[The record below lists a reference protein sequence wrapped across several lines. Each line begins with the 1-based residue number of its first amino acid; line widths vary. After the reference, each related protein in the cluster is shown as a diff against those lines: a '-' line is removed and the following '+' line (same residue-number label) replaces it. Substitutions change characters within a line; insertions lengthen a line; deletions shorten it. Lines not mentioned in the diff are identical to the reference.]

1 MDQRQLNFRKL
12 LFRLG
17 ERLSRQDLNH
27 LIFLCKG
34 TKLIRAA
41 RMERVTSVTE
51 LFQALSERGKL
62 SPDDLSFLAQI
73 LTSIGKESLLYD
85 FRVAG
90 YNVPVAVQS
99 NDASYNFQDCLL
111 KIALDLSSPDLQ
123 RLMFVLEAS
132 IGQVSSDKIFSAT
145 HFFEML
151 LQRQA
156 ITSTDLRPLYDALL
170 EIGRTDATS
179 HIQTYLQC
187 ANLRPYSAPEKGC
200 YPPPGDQAGHGK
212 NSINCIHKPLNTA
225 LIVF

>member
-1 MDQRQLNFRKL
+1 MDRQLNFRKL

-41 RMERVTSVTE
+41 RMERVTSATE

-73 LTSIGKESLLYD
+73 LTSIGKETLLYD
-85 FRVAG
+85 FRAAG
-90 YNVPVAVQS
+90 YDVPVVVQS
-99 NDASYNFQDCLL
+99 NDASYLFQDCLL
-111 KIALDLSSPDLQ
+111 RIALELTSPDLQ
-123 RLMFVLEAS
+123 RLIFVLEAS
-132 IGQVSSDKIFSAT
+132 IGQVGSDKIFSAT
-145 HFFEML
+145 HFFEVL

-170 EIGRTDATS
+170 EIGRKDTTS
-179 HIQTYLQC
+179 HIRTYLQH
-187 ANLRPYSAPEKGC
+187 ANLGCYTPPDNGCYPPPEKGC
-200 YPPPGDQAGHGK
+200 YPPPDNQAGHGK
-212 NSINCIHKPLNTA
+212 
-225 LIVF
+225 